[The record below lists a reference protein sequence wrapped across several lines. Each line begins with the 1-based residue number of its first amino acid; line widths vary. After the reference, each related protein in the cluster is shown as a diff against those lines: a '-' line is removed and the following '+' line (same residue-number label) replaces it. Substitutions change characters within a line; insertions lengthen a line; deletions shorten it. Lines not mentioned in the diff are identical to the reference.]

1 MVNAVVINAG
11 DGELGVGGMDISE
24 KPEKLTFEQRPEG
37 EKGEVMWFSGG
48 KCISDGTANAKAT
61 VTRGLAPSKS
71 ITGPK
76 GPERWKPGGECR
88 EQSHTEGLRGHC
100 KDLGFY
106 LKEMRSQRGF

>member
-11 DGELGVGGMDISE
+11 DRELGVGGMDISE

-37 EKGEVMWFSGG
+37 ERGEVMWFSGG

-88 EQSHTEGLRGHC
+88 EQSHTEGLEATARIWA
-100 KDLGFY
+100 FT
-106 LKEMRSQRGF
+106 